1 MEFLLDFLPIIIYIL
16 LIILISFCIY
26 FVLKAIKIAD
36 RVNLL
41 LEDVENKI
49 SSFDAFF
56 KVINFTTEK
65 INAISERVIDAFVSL
80 FGRLFHKRKEE
91 SEDYE

>member
-36 RVNLL
+36 KVNLL
-41 LEDVENKI
+41 LEDVESKI
-49 SSFDAFF
+49 SSLDAFF

-65 INAISERVIDAFVSL
+65 INAISERVVDGVISL
-80 FGRLFHKRKEE
+80 FGRLFHKRKEDE
-91 SEDYE
+91 EDYE

>member
-16 LIILISFCIY
+16 LIILISVCIC
-26 FVLKAIKIAD
+26 FIIKAIKTVD
-36 RVNLL
+36 KVNLL
-41 LEDVENKI
+41 LEDIEIKI

-65 INAISERVIDAFVSL
+65 INVIGERIIDGVMSVVHKL
-80 FGRLFHKRKEE
+80 FNKRKDD
-91 SEDYE
+91 DYE

>member
-16 LIILISFCIY
+16 LIVLISFCIY

-36 RVNLL
+36 KVNLL
-41 LEDVENKI
+41 LEDVESKI

-65 INAISERVIDAFVSL
+65 INAISERVVDGVISL
-80 FGRLFHKRKEE
+80 FGRLFHKRKEDE
-91 SEDYE
+91 EDYE